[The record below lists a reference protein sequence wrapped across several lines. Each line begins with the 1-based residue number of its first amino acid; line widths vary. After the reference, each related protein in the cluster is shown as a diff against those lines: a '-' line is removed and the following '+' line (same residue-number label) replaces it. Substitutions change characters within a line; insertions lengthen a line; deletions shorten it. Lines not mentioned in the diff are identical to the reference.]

1 MCNNFE
7 TKMLVYEIKGL
18 LTGLESYISD
28 AKFNLAFDNIYKLND
43 NISFMRQT
51 LDRMEKKL
59 NENCKTEKKW
69 KYDFGIWS
77 NWERVLTR
85 ALSFSRE

>member
-59 NENCKTEKKW
+59 NKNCKTEKNE
-69 KYDFGIWS
+69 KYDFGI
-77 NWERVLTR
+77 
-85 ALSFSRE
+85 